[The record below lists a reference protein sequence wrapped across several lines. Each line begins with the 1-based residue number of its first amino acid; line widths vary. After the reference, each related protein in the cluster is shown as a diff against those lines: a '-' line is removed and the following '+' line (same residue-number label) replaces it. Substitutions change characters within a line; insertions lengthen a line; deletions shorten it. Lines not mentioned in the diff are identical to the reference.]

1 MRRRNEEEKFIDVR
15 AAMQGSV
22 VFSDS
27 VNLQISGKFE
37 GNLTIK
43 GNLII
48 GKDADVR
55 ADIVGENIIIA
66 GSIKGKIKATLML
79 RLTST
84 AQVIADIEA
93 PKISIEKGAI
103 FDGKCK
109 MSQQKLSLSEL
120 SEYLSIEEGKIREWV
135 DNGRIPVEQEG
146 EIILFDLKE
155 VETWISRNYK
165 DTLIKGNINLQKR
178 QIATR

>member
-1 MRRRNEEEKFIDVR
+1 MRRQKEEEKFIDVR
-15 AAMQGSV
+15 AAMQGNLL
-22 VFSDS
+22 FSDP

-66 GSIKGKIKATLML
+66 GSIKGKIKATQIL

-84 AQVIADIEA
+84 AQVTTDIEA
-93 PKISIEKGAI
+93 PKVCMEEGAV
-103 FDGKCK
+103 FNGKCK
-109 MSQQKLSLSEL
+109 MSQQKLSLAEL

-135 DNGRIPVEQEG
+135 DNGRIPVEREG
-146 EIILFDLKE
+146 KKLLFDPKE
-155 VETWISRNYK
+155 VEAWIS
-165 DTLIKGNINLQKR
+165 QKEV
-178 QIATR
+178 Q

>member
-1 MRRRNEEEKFIDVR
+1 MRRRNEEGKFIDVQ

-22 VFSDS
+22 VFSDP

-55 ADIVGENIIIA
+55 ADIIGENIVIA
-66 GSIKGKIKATLML
+66 GSITGKIKAILIL
-79 RLTST
+79 KLTST
-84 AQVIADIEA
+84 AQVTADIEA
-93 PKISIEKGAI
+93 LKLCIEEGAI
-103 FDGKCK
+103 FNGKCK
-109 MSQQKLSLSEL
+109 MFQRKLSLPEL

-135 DNGRIPVEQEG
+135 DNGKIPVEQGRKEL
-146 EIILFDLKE
+146 LFDSKE
-155 VETWISRNYK
+155 VETWIN
-165 DTLIKGNINLQKR
+165 
-178 QIATR
+178 